1 MANTARN
8 DMTKGPEWRCILLFA
23 LPIMLGQLLQQLYST
38 VDGIIV
44 GNFVS
49 SDALAAVG
57 SCSTLVMVF
66 IALSI
71 GMSNGCC
78 IVVSQLFG
86 AGRPEEMRRTAS
98 TALILL
104 FGLGAAITVLA
115 IASARFATVHL
126 LAIRDAA
133 IADMAVSYICFYALG
148 MVFQF
153 LYNAVAAILRSVGD
167 SKAVLYFLLVSTIV
181 NTLLDLLFVA
191 WLGWGVAGAAAA
203 TTIAQAACCV
213 VSVVYMFRHYPV
225 FRFRPRELVFEGD
238 KLKLCLKM
246 GIPTTIQHLIISCG
260 HLFLQRLV
268 NSFGTATMA
277 AYTVGSRYDQYASV
291 PSMGMFQA
299 MASFAGQNTGAGRYD
314 RVKRGI
320 FSAVCMN
327 LAMVAVICTALYA
340 LASPLA
346 VLFGVEGE
354 SLSQSVEFLHFMAI
368 CYPIFALYIPFNGMY
383 QGCGAAIASAFS
395 SLLALTM
402 RVCGSYTMVY
412 LLDMGYA
419 ACWQSCALG
428 WTASTIW
435 VFSYFLSGRWKT
447 KSLVKNS
454 PQEAS

>member
-1 MANTARN
+1 
-8 DMTKGPEWRCILLFA
+8 MTKGPEWRCILLFA

-44 GNFVS
+44 GNYVS

-66 IALSI
+66 IALSV

-86 AGRPEEMRRTAS
+86 ANRPEEMRETAS

-104 FGLGAAITVLA
+104 FGMGAFFTVLP
-115 IASARFATVHL
+115 IVTARFATVYVL
-126 LAIRDAA
+126 DIKDAG
-133 IADMAVSYICFYALG
+133 IADMAVAYIRFYSLG
-148 MVFQF
+148 MIFQF

-167 SKAVLYFLLVSTIV
+167 SRAVLYFLLVSTVV
-181 NTLLDLLFVA
+181 NTILDLIFVA

-203 TTIAQAACCV
+203 TTIAQIACCA
-213 VSVVYMFRHYPV
+213 VSLAYMFRRYPV
-225 FRFRPRELVFEGD
+225 FRFRPKELTFKRD
-238 KLKLCLKM
+238 KLRLCLKM

-260 HLFLQRLV
+260 NLCLQRLV
-268 NSFGTATMA
+268 NSFGSSTMA

-320 FSAVCMN
+320 LSAVAMN
-327 LAMVAVICTALYA
+327 LAIVAFICLALYV

-346 VLFGVEGE
+346 VLFGVKGE
-354 SLSQSVEFLHFMAI
+354 SLERSVEFLHFMAF

-383 QGCGAAIASAFS
+383 QGCGAAVASAIS
-395 SLLALTM
+395 SLLALSA
-402 RVCGSYTMVY
+402 RVCGSYLMVY
-412 LLDMGYA
+412 LLHMGYA
-419 ACWQSCALG
+419 ACWQSCAVG
-428 WTASTIW
+428 WSASCIW
-435 VFSYFLSGRWKT
+435 VFCYFLSGRWKT
-447 KSLVKNS
+447 KSLVKKAVR
-454 PQEAS
+454 EA